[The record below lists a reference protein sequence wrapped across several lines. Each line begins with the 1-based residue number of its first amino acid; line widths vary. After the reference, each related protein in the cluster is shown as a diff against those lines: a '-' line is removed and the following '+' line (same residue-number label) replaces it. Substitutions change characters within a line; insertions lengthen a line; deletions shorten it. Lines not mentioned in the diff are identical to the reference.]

1 MLNVILDFPSTQNII
16 SNKKQSNLH
25 MQKLHVVRLTTKWQ
39 SMLTVTVPSVS
50 PVQILVLLLWTFI
63 CYYLMLSES
72 KHTAKCSLTALK
84 KTEKKQVRL
93 CII

>member
-25 MQKLHVVRLTTKWQ
+25 VQKLHVVRLTTKWQ

-50 PVQILVLLLWTFI
+50 PADSSLVIVDIHLLL
-63 CYYLMLSES
+63 SDVVR
-72 KHTAKCSLTALK
+72 
-84 KTEKKQVRL
+84 KQTY
-93 CII
+93 C

>member
-25 MQKLHVVRLTTKWQ
+25 VQKLHVVRLTTKWQ
-39 SMLTVTVPSVS
+39 RMLTVTVASVS

-72 KHTAKCSLTALK
+72 KHTAKCSLTALE